1 MGAQPPKTHECHVSK
16 PYKRLIESGEKDV
29 EGRLRKGVFAV
40 INSGDRLVIRG
51 DDDDGEPIEATVV
64 AVRQYP
70 TFKRYLEAEGLRRTL
85 PGVETIA
92 EGVKVYRR
100 FYSRAKEV
108 EYGVA
113 AVEIEVLRRKGPLRK
128 RRA

>member
-1 MGAQPPKTHECHVSK
+1 MIKTHECHVSK
-16 PYKRLIESGEKDV
+16 PYKRLIESCEKDV

-40 INSGDRLVIRG
+40 IRSGDRLVVRG
-51 DDDDGEPIEATVV
+51 DEDDGEPIEATVI

-70 TFKRYLEAEGLRRTL
+70 SFKRYLEAEGLRRTL

-92 EGVKVYRR
+92 EGVKAYRR

-113 AVEIEVLRRKGPLRK
+113 AVEIEVLRRKGPQRK
-128 RRA
+128 RSA